1 MPTLWKYFD
10 LPREAPVYPPT
21 TSAEFAKPFRV
32 SVKIA
37 KAVLRYGCAAWLAC
51 VG

>member
-37 KAVLRYGCAAWLAC
+37 KAVLCYGCAAWLAC